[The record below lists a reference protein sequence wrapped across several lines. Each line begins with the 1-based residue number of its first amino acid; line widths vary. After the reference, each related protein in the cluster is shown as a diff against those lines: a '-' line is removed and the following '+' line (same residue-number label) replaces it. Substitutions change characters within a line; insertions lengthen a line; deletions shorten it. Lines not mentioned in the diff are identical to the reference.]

1 MSLDIKKV
9 YVDTRWRTSDS
20 KSSTDFSIELP
31 RSFTVPDNVVA
42 YIDDIVLPI
51 SFPTI
56 YDRNNTLYFEYAY
69 NTVNGFDSV
78 AINTGN
84 YTGATFSEALKN
96 KLNAWAQAKFGLHA
110 NVFPFDVTYN
120 VYDNSIELNVKVE
133 FFAFTILSDDDLQQ
147 GYTSPGFTR
156 APISNPKTI
165 NKVLQLNK
173 TANLYKENPFH
184 TFLDLHTTRN
194 LYLTSSTLC
203 AYNSISNFGN
213 DTIIKKIPIK
223 AGYNEMLYH
232 DSGSGFDTLDITP
245 RTLRYID
252 FKLVHAYF
260 DIVDLRGNRWSF
272 SIIFAQK

>member
-1 MSLDIKKV
+1 MSLDVKKV

-42 YIDDIVLPI
+42 YIDDIVLPV

-69 NTVNGFDSV
+69 TSGNGFDSV

-232 DSGSGFDTLDITP
+232 DSGSGFDTLDVTP

-252 FKLVHAYF
+252 FKLVNAYF
-260 DIVDLRGNRWSF
+260 DTVDLRGNHWSF

>member
-42 YIDDIVLPI
+42 YIDDIVLPV

-56 YDRNNTLYFEYAY
+56 YDRNNTLYFAWSLHPNISYD
-69 NTVNGFDSV
+69 TIVID
-78 AINTGN
+78 TGN
-84 YTGATFSEALKN
+84 YTGQSFSAALKT
-96 KLNAWAQAKFGLHA
+96 KLNEWATSHFITPA
-110 NVFPFDVTYN
+110 PFDVI
-120 VYDNSIELNVKVE
+120 YDYVNNSIKITMSIANSSLL
-133 FFAFTILSDDDLQQ
+133 IYSDDELKQ
-147 GYTSPGFTR
+147 GGSYWSKIP
-156 APISNPKTI
+156 NPKTL
-165 NKVLQLNK
+165 NKVLM
-173 TANLYKENPFH
+173 LYKPTLIRPDLPLE

-194 LYLTSSTLC
+194 LYLTSSALC

-252 FKLVHAYF
+252 FKLVNAYF
-260 DIVDLRGNRWSF
+260 DTVDLRGNHWSF

>member
-120 VYDNSIELNVKVE
+120 VYENSIELTVKAE
-133 FFAFTILSDDDLQQ
+133 LLIITILNDDDLQQ
-147 GYTSPGFTR
+147 GSTSPGFTR

-173 TANLYKENPFH
+173 TTNLYKENPFY

-203 AYNSISNFGN
+203 AFNSISYFGN
-213 DTIIKKIPIK
+213 DSTIEKIPIK

-232 DSGSGFDTLDITP
+232 DSGSGFDTLDVTP

-252 FKLVHAYF
+252 FKLVNAYF
-260 DIVDLRGNRWSF
+260 DTVDLRGNHWSF